1 MNAAKTKTGFTL
13 GALGH
18 MRQADLVMAMA
29 LMVVLG
35 VLFFPVPPVMLDLL
49 LSLSIALSV
58 LVMVFSMSIT
68 SPLELSAFPSILL
81 LLTLF
86 RLAMNVA
93 TTRQILLLGFAGNL
107 IEAFGEFVVGG
118 NYIVG
123 VVVFL
128 ILVIINFK
136 VITKG
141 SGRIAEVTA
150 RFTLDAMPGKQMSID
165 ADLNQGLIDE
175 KEAVRRRETLR
186 KEADFYGAM
195 DGASKFVQGDAIA
208 GLIITAINICA
219 GFAIGMSMRGM
230 TAQESIARY
239 TILTIGD
246 GLVSQIPGLIISTAA
261 GVLVTR
267 AASDDGLGT
276 QLAKQLMVKPRQLMI
291 TGGILAAI
299 ALVPGLPALPFV
311 FLSAVVSGI
320 GFVTRNRTPSEAAA
334 ALPGGAKAALKGK
347 GAEGAA
353 EAGGKEGA
361 RPALP
366 PGSDYSSVMAVSPMD
381 LEIGFGLIPLVD
393 RQQGGRLIERISNV
407 RMQIAEELGIVLPPV
422 NVRDNVDLRNTE
434 YLIKIR
440 GLDVARDIVHP
451 GSLMAIDPS
460 GELKMEGFRA
470 AKEPAFGFTA
480 YWIPE
485 NKRELAESRGF
496 TVVDC
501 ASVVTTHLASVVKRH
516 AADILTRQDVSNMI
530 DQVKQSNP
538 AVVQEL
544 IPAKMNVGSIHRV
557 LQGLLRERVS
567 VRDMVVILETLADH
581 AGKTQ
586 ETALLVELCRRALG
600 GHIART
606 YLLPD
611 GRLKAIGMHPRLEEM
626 IRRQSRKDAVAFG
639 PLVMDPAV
647 AQQVLSSLKER
658 VAEAKNSGMEPVL
671 VCSPSI
677 RPQVRQLIQHD
688 FPDMAAI
695 SFAEIPD
702 QVPVDMLTL
711 VPVPEA
717 EEEKLS
723 A

>member
-1 MNAAKTKTGFTL
+1 MKTEKAKTGL
-13 GALGH
+13 GLSALGN
-18 MRQADLVMAMA
+18 MRQADLVMALA

-35 VLFFPVPPVMLDLL
+35 VLFFPVPPMMLDLL

-58 LVMVFSMSIT
+58 LVMVFAMSIS

-107 IEAFGEFVVGG
+107 IEAFGDFVVGG

-175 KEAVRRRETLR
+175 KEAVLRRETLR

-195 DGASKFVQGDAIA
+195 DGASKFVQGDAVA

-219 GFAIGMSMRGM
+219 GFAVGMTMRGM

-261 GVLVTR
+261 GILVTR

-276 QLAKQLMVKPRQLMI
+276 QLAKQMIMKPRQLMI
-291 TGGILAAI
+291 TGGILGGI
-299 ALVPGLPALPFV
+299 ALVPALPALPFI
-311 FLSAVVSGI
+311 FLGSVIGGV
-320 GFVTRNRTPSEAAA
+320 GFVTRHRIPDGGTAAQA
-334 ALPGGAKAALKGK
+334 AGGGRAALKGK
-347 GAEGAA
+347 GPAGGAE
-353 EAGGKEGA
+353 EAGQEGA

-440 GLDVARDIVHP
+440 GLEVARDIVHP

-460 GELKMEGFRA
+460 GELKMEGFRP

-485 NKRELAESRGF
+485 NKREQAESRGF

-544 IPAKMNVGSIHRV
+544 IPAKMNVGSVHRI

-567 VRDMVVILETLADH
+567 IRD
-581 AGKTQ
+581 
-586 ETALLVELCRRALG
+586 
-600 GHIART
+600 
-606 YLLPD
+606 
-611 GRLKAIGMHPRLEEM
+611 
-626 IRRQSRKDAVAFG
+626 
-639 PLVMDPAV
+639 
-647 AQQVLSSLKER
+647 
-658 VAEAKNSGMEPVL
+658 
-671 VCSPSI
+671 
-677 RPQVRQLIQHD
+677 
-688 FPDMAAI
+688 
-695 SFAEIPD
+695 
-702 QVPVDMLTL
+702 
-711 VPVPEA
+711 
-717 EEEKLS
+717 
-723 A
+723 